1 MGRGNA
7 PGGKAVGI
15 GVAVIGLGWWGREL
29 ARAAG
34 HVPGLDLVTGVSP
47 DAEERTSFAQD
58 FGCPAGP
65 VFADALA
72 DPAVDAVL
80 IATPHSLHA
89 EQVTAAARAGR
100 HVFVEKP
107 FTLTAASG
115 RAAAAACQDAG
126 VVLAVGHNR
135 RLSGAATRLHD
146 LLERGAFGTVL
157 HLEGHFSSPSALGY
171 RPDMWRA
178 QRAEAPGGGM
188 ASMGLHI
195 VDTMQWL
202 FGPVARV
209 GCLARRAA
217 APVDIDDATTALL
230 EFDSG
235 LTATLTSL
243 FATSLDAWLRVCTT
257 NGIYAASDDFA
268 RLTRLRMDGTIE
280 ALPVEPVDTVVEQ
293 LARFA
298 AAIRGEGKVAVTP
311 EEAISNVAVME
322 AMAASAAENGSWR
335 EVRHS

>member
-1 MGRGNA
+1 M
-7 PGGKAVGI
+7 AV

-34 HVPGLDLVTGVSP
+34 QVPGLDLVAGVSP
-47 DAEERTSFAQD
+47 DAGGRESFARD

-72 DPAVDAVL
+72 DPAVGAVL

-89 EQVTAAARAGR
+89 EQVVAAAQAGK

-115 RAAAAACQDAG
+115 RAAAEACRDAG
-126 VVLAVGHNR
+126 VMLAVGHNR
-135 RLSGAATRLHD
+135 RLSAAATRLHM
-146 LLERGAFGTVL
+146 LKERNCLGKVL

-171 RPDMWRA
+171 RADMWRA

-202 FGPVARV
+202 FGPIRRV
-209 GCLARRAA
+209 SCLARRAA
-217 APVDIDDATTALL
+217 TPVDIDDATTALL
-230 EFDSG
+230 EFGSG

-243 FATSLDAWLRVCTT
+243 FATALDARLRVCTT
-257 NGIYAASDDFA
+257 NGIFTASDDFT
-268 RLTRLRMDGTIE
+268 RLTRRAMDGAVE
-280 ALPVEPVDTVVEQ
+280 DLPLDPVDTVVEE
-293 LARFA
+293 LTRFA
-298 AAIRGEGKVAVTP
+298 AAVEGKGPVAVTP
-311 EEAISNVAVME
+311 ADAIANVAVLE
-322 AMAASAAENGSWR
+322 ALAASAAENGAWR
-335 EVRHS
+335 AVKPAKPL

>member
-1 MGRGNA
+1 M
-7 PGGKAVGI
+7 GI

-34 HVPGLDLVTGVSP
+34 HVPELDLVAGVSP
-47 DAEERTSFAQD
+47 DAGERTSFARD
-58 FGCPAGP
+58 FGCAAGP

-89 EQVTAAARAGR
+89 EQVMAAAQAGR
-100 HVFVEKP
+100 HIFVEKP

-115 RAAAAACQDAG
+115 RAAAGACRDAG

-135 RLSGAATRLHD
+135 RLSSAAARLRSLKEQGAL
-146 LLERGAFGTVL
+146 GTVL

-171 RPDMWRA
+171 RPEMWRA
-178 QRAEAPGGGM
+178 QREEAPGGGM

-195 VDTMQWL
+195 VDTVQWL
-202 FGPVARV
+202 FGPVRRV
-209 GCLARRAA
+209 SCLARRAA
-217 APVDIDDATTALL
+217 APVDIDDVTTALL

-243 FATSLDAWLRVCTT
+243 FATAIDAWLRVCTT
-257 NGIYAASDDFA
+257 NGIYAASEDF
-268 RLTRLRMDGTIE
+268 TRVTHTAMDGTVE
-280 ALPVEPVDTVVEQ
+280 DLPLDPVDTVAEE
-293 LARFA
+293 LSRFA
-298 AAIRGEGKVAVTP
+298 AAIGGDGRVAVTP
-311 EEAISNVAVME
+311 EEAVANVAVME
-322 AMAASAAENGSWR
+322 ALAASAAADGAWR
-335 EVRHS
+335 AVERW

>member
-1 MGRGNA
+1 MA
-7 PGGKAVGI
+7 I
-15 GVAVIGLGWWGREL
+15 GVAIIGLGWWGREL

-34 HVPGLDLVTGVSP
+34 HVPGLDLAAGVSP
-47 DAEERTSFAQD
+47 DAGERRAFARD

-72 DPAVDAVL
+72 DPAVEAVL

-89 EQVTAAARAGR
+89 EQVAAAAHAGK

-115 RAAAAACQDAG
+115 RAAAGACRDAG
-126 VVLAVGHNR
+126 VVLTVGHNR
-135 RLSGAATRLHD
+135 RLSAAAIRLRS
-146 LLERGAFGTVL
+146 LLEQGALGTVL

-178 QRAEAPGGGM
+178 QRAEAPGGGL

-195 VDTMQWL
+195 VDTVQWL
-202 FGPVARV
+202 FGPVRRV
-209 GCLARRAA
+209 SCLARRAA

-243 FATSLDAWLRVCTT
+243 FATALDAWLRVCTT
-257 NGIYAASDDFA
+257 NGIFTAGDDFT
-268 RLTRLRMDGTIE
+268 RLTRRGMDGAVE
-280 ALPVEPVDTVVEQ
+280 ALPLEPVDTVVEE
-293 LARFA
+293 LSRFA
-298 AAIRGEGKVAVTP
+298 AAIGGDGRVAVTP
-311 EEAISNVAVME
+311 EEAIANVAVLE
-322 AMAASAAENGSWR
+322 ALAASAAENGAWR
-335 EVRHS
+335 GVER

>member
-1 MGRGNA
+1 M
-7 PGGKAVGI
+7 GI

-29 ARAAG
+29 ARAAD
-34 HVPGLDLVTGVSP
+34 HVPELDLVAGVSP
-47 DAEERTSFAQD
+47 DAGERTSFAQD
-58 FGCPAGP
+58 FGCAAGP

-89 EQVTAAARAGR
+89 EQVAAAAQAGR

-115 RAAAAACQDAG
+115 LAAAGACRDAG

-135 RLSGAATRLHD
+135 RLSSAAARLRSLKEQGAL
-146 LLERGAFGTVL
+146 GTLL
-157 HLEGHFSSPSALGY
+157 HLESHFSSPSALGY

-178 QRAEAPGGGM
+178 QREEAPGGGM

-202 FGPVARV
+202 FGPVRRV
-209 GCLARRAA
+209 SCLARRAA
-217 APVDIDDATTALL
+217 APVDIDDVTTALL

-235 LTATLTSL
+235 LTATLSSL
-243 FATSLDAWLRVCTT
+243 FATTLDAWLRVCTT
-257 NGIYAASDDFA
+257 NGIFTASEDFT
-268 RLTRLRMDGTIE
+268 RLTHAAMDGAVE
-280 ALPVEPVDTVVEQ
+280 DLPLDPVDTVVEE
-293 LARFA
+293 LSRFA
-298 AAIRGEGKVAVTP
+298 AAIGGDGRVAVTP
-311 EEAISNVAVME
+311 EEAIANVAVIE
-322 AMAASAAENGSWR
+322 ALAASAAENGAWR
-335 EVRHS
+335 AVERC

>member
-1 MGRGNA
+1 MA
-7 PGGKAVGI
+7 IEVAVI
-15 GVAVIGLGWWGREL
+15 GVAVTGLGWWGREL

-34 HVPGLDLVTGVSP
+34 SVPGLDLVAGVSP
-47 DAEERTSFAQD
+47 DAEERRSFSQD

-89 EQVTAAARAGR
+89 EQVMAAARAGK

-115 RAAAAACQDAG
+115 RAAAGACRDAG
-126 VVLAVGHNR
+126 VVLTVGHNR
-135 RLSGAATRLHD
+135 RLSGAVNRLRV
-146 LLERGAFGTVL
+146 LQEQGALGTVL

-178 QRAEAPGGGM
+178 RREEAPGGGM

-202 FGPVARV
+202 FGPVRRV
-209 GCLARRAA
+209 SCLARRAA
-217 APVDIDDATTALL
+217 APVDIDDVTTALI
-230 EFDSG
+230 EFESG

-243 FATSLDAWLRVCTT
+243 FATSLNAWLRVCTA
-257 NGIYAASDDFA
+257 NGIYTADDDFT
-268 RLTRLRMDGTIE
+268 RLTHTAMDGTAE
-280 ALPVEPVDTVVEQ
+280 ELALDPVDTVVEE
-293 LARFA
+293 LSRFA
-298 AAIRGEGKVAVTP
+298 TAIRGDGPVAVTP
-311 EEAISNVAVME
+311 EEAIANVGILE
-322 AMAASAAENGSWR
+322 ALAASAADNGAWR
-335 EVRHS
+335 EVYPVEMQ

>member
-1 MGRGNA
+1 MAIGAAAIGT
-7 PGGKAVGI
+7 AVI
-15 GVAVIGLGWWGREL
+15 GTAVIGLGWWGREL

-34 HVPGLDLVTGVSP
+34 EVPGLDLVAGVSP
-47 DAEERTSFAQD
+47 DAGERASFAQD

-72 DPAVDAVL
+72 DPAVEAVL

-89 EQVTAAARAGR
+89 EQVAAAAQAGK

-115 RAAAAACQDAG
+115 RAAAEACREAE

-135 RLSGAATRLHD
+135 RLSGAAARLRS
-146 LLERGAFGTVL
+146 LLGEGAFGTVL

-178 QRAEAPGGGM
+178 QRVEAPGGGL

-202 FGPVARV
+202 FGPVRRASCR
-209 GCLARRAA
+209 ARRAA
-217 APVDIDDATTALL
+217 APVDIDDVTAALL

-257 NGIYAASDDFA
+257 NGIYAATEDFA
-268 RLTRLRMDGTIE
+268 RLAHIALDGSVNE
-280 ALPVEPVDTVVEQ
+280 LPLEPVDTVAEE
-293 LARFA
+293 LSRFA
-298 AAIRGEGKVAVTP
+298 AAIRGEGRVAVTP
-311 EEAISNVAVME
+311 EEAVANVSVME
-322 AMAASAAENGSWR
+322 AMTASAAANGAWR
-335 EVRHS
+335 EVQR

>member
-1 MGRGNA
+1 MA
-7 PGGKAVGI
+7 I

-29 ARAAG
+29 ARAARSIA
-34 HVPGLDLVTGVSP
+34 GLDLVAGVSP
-47 DAEERTSFAQD
+47 VAAEREAFAQD

-72 DPAVDAVL
+72 DPAVGAVL

-89 EQVTAAARAGR
+89 EQVMAAARAGK

-115 RAAAAACQDAG
+115 RAAAEACRDAG
-126 VVLAVGHNR
+126 VLLTVGHNR
-135 RLSGAATRLHD
+135 RLSAAATRLRS
-146 LLERGAFGTVL
+146 LLEQGALGTVL

-178 QRAEAPGGGM
+178 QRAEVPGGGL

-202 FGPVARV
+202 FGPVGRV
-209 GCLARRAA
+209 SCLARRAA
-217 APVDIDDATTALL
+217 APVDIDDVATALF

-235 LTATLTSL
+235 LTATLSSL

-257 NGIYAASDDFA
+257 NGIFKASEDFA
-268 RLTRLRMDGTIE
+268 RLTHTALDGAVKE
-280 ALPVEPVDTVVEQ
+280 LPLKPVDTVAEE

-298 AAIRGEGKVAVTP
+298 AAVRGEGPVAVTP
-311 EEAISNVAVME
+311 EEAIANVAVME
-322 AMAASAAENGSWR
+322 AMMASAAENGAWR
-335 EVRHS
+335 EVERS

>member
-1 MGRGNA
+1 M
-7 PGGKAVGI
+7 GI

-34 HVPGLDLVTGVSP
+34 HVPDLDLVAGVSP
-47 DAEERTSFAQD
+47 DAGERTSFVQD
-58 FGCPAGP
+58 FGCAAGP

-72 DPAVDAVL
+72 DPGVEAVL

-89 EQVTAAARAGR
+89 EQVAAAAQAGK

-115 RAAAAACQDAG
+115 RAAAAACRDAG

-135 RLSGAATRLHD
+135 RLSAAATRLHS
-146 LLERGAFGTVL
+146 LLEEGAFGTVL

-202 FGPVARV
+202 FGPVRRV
-209 GCLARRAA
+209 SCLARRAA

-243 FATSLDAWLRVCTT
+243 FATTLDAWLRVCTT
-257 NGIYAASDDFA
+257 NGIFTASDDFT
-268 RLTRLRMDGTIE
+268 RLTHTAMDGAVE
-280 ALPVEPVDTVVEQ
+280 DLPLEPVDTVVEE
-293 LARFA
+293 LSRFA
-298 AAIRGEGKVAVTP
+298 AAVGGEGRVAVTP
-311 EEAISNVAVME
+311 EEAIANVAAME
-322 AMAASAAENGSWR
+322 ALAASAAENGVWR
-335 EVRHS
+335 EVERRTPFTPT

>member
-1 MGRGNA
+1 M
-7 PGGKAVGI
+7 GI
-15 GVAVIGLGWWGREL
+15 GIAVIGLGWWGREL

-34 HVPGLDLVTGVSP
+34 HVPELDLVAGVSP
-47 DAEERTSFAQD
+47 DAGERRSFAQD

-65 VFADALA
+65 AFADALA
-72 DPAVDAVL
+72 DPAVEAVL

-89 EQVTAAARAGR
+89 EQVLAAAQAGR

-115 RAAAAACQDAG
+115 RAAAAACRDAG
-126 VVLAVGHNR
+126 ILLAVGHNR
-135 RLSGAATRLHD
+135 RLSAAAGRLHS
-146 LLERGAFGTVL
+146 LKERGAFGTVL

-171 RPDMWRA
+171 RPNMWRA

-202 FGPVARV
+202 FGPVRRV
-209 GCLARRAA
+209 SCLARRAA

-230 EFDSG
+230 ELEAG

-243 FATSLDAWLRVCTT
+243 FATAPDSWLRVCAA
-257 NGIYAASDDFA
+257 NGIFTASDDFA
-268 RLTRLRMDGTIE
+268 RLTHRGMDGAVAE
-280 ALPVEPVDTVVEQ
+280 LALDPVDTVVEE
-293 LARFA
+293 LACFA
-298 AAIRGEGKVAVTP
+298 AAVEGKAPVSVTP
-311 EEAISNVAVME
+311 EDAIANVAVLE
-322 AMAASAAENGSWR
+322 ALAASAQADGAWR
-335 EVRHS
+335 EIRP

>member
-1 MGRGNA
+1 MRENG
-7 PGGKAVGI
+7 AVAI

-34 HVPGLDLVTGVSP
+34 NVSGLDLVAGVSP
-47 DAEERTSFAQD
+47 VAAEREAFAQD

-72 DPAVDAVL
+72 DPAVEAVL

-89 EQVTAAARAGR
+89 EQVAAAARAGK

-115 RAAAAACQDAG
+115 RAAAEACRDAG
-126 VVLAVGHNR
+126 VVLTVGHNR
-135 RLSGAATRLHD
+135 RLGAAAAGLRS
-146 LLERGAFGTVL
+146 LLEEGAFGTVL
-157 HLEGHFSSPSALGY
+157 HLEGHFSSPSALAY

-178 QRAEAPGGGM
+178 QRPEAPGGGM

-202 FGPVARV
+202 FGPVRRV
-209 GCLARRAA
+209 SCLARRAA
-217 APVDIDDATTALL
+217 APVDIDDVTTALL

-235 LTATLTSL
+235 LTATLSSL
-243 FATSLDAWLRVCTT
+243 FATSPDAWLRVCTA
-257 NGIYAASDDFA
+257 NGIYTASDDFTC
-268 RLTRLRMDGTIE
+268 LTRRAMDGTVE
-280 ALPVEPVDTVVEQ
+280 ELPLEPVDTVVEQ
-293 LARFA
+293 LSRFA
-298 AAIRGEGKVAVTP
+298 AAVRGGGRVAVTP
-311 EEAISNVAVME
+311 EEAIRNVAVME
-322 AMAASAAENGSWR
+322 ALAASAAENGVWR
-335 EVRHS
+335 GVERR

>member
-1 MGRGNA
+1 MA
-7 PGGKAVGI
+7 I

-29 ARAAG
+29 ARAARG
-34 HVPGLDLVTGVSP
+34 VAGLDLVAGISP
-47 DAEERTSFAQD
+47 VAAEREAFAQD
-58 FGCPAGP
+58 FGRPAGP

-72 DPAVDAVL
+72 DPAVGAVL

-89 EQVTAAARAGR
+89 EQVMAAAHAGK

-115 RAAAAACQDAG
+115 RAAAEACRAAG

-135 RLSGAATRLHD
+135 RLSAAATRLRS
-146 LLERGAFGTVL
+146 LKEQGEMGTVL

-178 QRAEAPGGGM
+178 QRAEAPGGGL

-202 FGPVARV
+202 FGPVGRV
-209 GCLARRAA
+209 SCLARRAA
-217 APVDIDDATTALL
+217 APVNIDDVTTALF

-235 LTATLTSL
+235 LTATLSSL

-257 NGIYAASDDFA
+257 NGIFTASEDFT
-268 RLTRLRMDGTIE
+268 RLTHLTMDGSLQE
-280 ALPVEPVDTVVEQ
+280 LSLEQVDTVAEE

-298 AAIRGEGKVAVTP
+298 AALCGDGPVAVTP
-311 EEAISNVAVME
+311 EEAIANVAVME
-322 AMAASAAENGSWR
+322 AMMASAAENGAWR
-335 EVRHS
+335 AVQRS

>member
-1 MGRGNA
+1 M
-7 PGGKAVGI
+7 GI
-15 GVAVIGLGWWGREL
+15 GVAVVGLGWWGREL

-34 HVPGLDLVTGVSP
+34 HAPDLDLVAGVSP
-47 DAEERTSFAQD
+47 DAGERTTFAQD
-58 FGCPAGP
+58 FGCAAGP

-72 DPAVDAVL
+72 DPGVDAVL

-89 EQVTAAARAGR
+89 EQVMAAAQAGK

-115 RAAAAACQDAG
+115 RAAAGACRDAG

-135 RLSGAATRLHD
+135 RLSAAAGRLRSLKEQGAL
-146 LLERGAFGTVL
+146 GTVL

-195 VDTMQWL
+195 VDTVQWL
-202 FGPVARV
+202 FGPVRRV
-209 GCLARRAA
+209 SCLARRAA
-217 APVDIDDATTALL
+217 APVDIDDVTTALL

-243 FATSLDAWLRVCTT
+243 FATTLDAWLRICTT
-257 NGIYAASDDFA
+257 TGIYAARDDFT
-268 RLTRLRMDGTIE
+268 RLTHTAMDGTVE
-280 ALPVEPVDTVVEQ
+280 DLPLEPVDTVVEE
-293 LARFA
+293 LSRFA
-298 AAIRGEGKVAVTP
+298 AAIGGKGRAAVTP
-311 EEAISNVAVME
+311 EDAIANVAVMD
-322 AMAASAAENGSWR
+322 ALAASAAADGAWR
-335 EVRHS
+335 AVER

>member
-1 MGRGNA
+1 MA
-7 PGGKAVGI
+7 I
-15 GVAVIGLGWWGREL
+15 GVAAIGLGWWGREL
-29 ARAAG
+29 ARAAQ
-34 HVPGLDLVTGVSP
+34 HVCDLDLVAAVSP
-47 DAEERTSFAQD
+47 VAEERAAFAQD
-58 FGCPAGP
+58 FGCNAGP

-72 DPAVDAVL
+72 DSAVEAVL

-89 EQVTAAARAGR
+89 EQVMAAAHAGK

-115 RAAAAACQDAG
+115 RAAAGACRAAG

-135 RLSGAATRLHD
+135 RLSAAATRLRN
-146 LLERGAFGTVL
+146 LLEQGALGTVL

-178 QRAEAPGGGM
+178 QRAEAPGGGL

-202 FGPVARV
+202 FGPVRRAS
-209 GCLARRAA
+209 CLARRAA
-217 APVDIDDATTALL
+217 APVDIDDVATGLL

-235 LTATLTSL
+235 LTATLSSL

-257 NGIYAASDDFA
+257 NGIFTASEDFT
-268 RLTRLRMDGTIE
+268 RLTHIALDGAVKE
-280 ALPVEPVDTVVEQ
+280 MPLEPVDTVAEE

-298 AAIRGEGKVAVTP
+298 AAMQGDGPVAVTP
-311 EEAISNVAVME
+311 EEAIANVSVME
-322 AMAASAAENGSWR
+322 AMMASVAENGAWL
-335 EVRHS
+335 EVERS